1 MTMPNAMRRQD
12 VVAKNVGLMVKA
24 RGLKKKDLAQAMG
37 ISPQAVS
44 TRLQGTA
51 NWTLDEAC
59 AAADFLRVPLDTLLR
74 ASLTAGEVLGY
85 EKTAAPDDSGNG
97 GQLVAGHGFEP
108 WTSGNVVAQRSTV
121 QIHEARL
128 FDFILAA

>member
-1 MTMPNAMRRQD
+1 MTMPDATRRQD

-24 RGLKKKDLAQAMG
+24 RGLKKKDLASAMG

-44 TRLQGTA
+44 TRLQGVA

-74 ASLTAGEVLGY
+74 PTLTAGEVLGY
-85 EKTAAPDDSGNG
+85 ENTAAPNGNG
-97 GQLVAGHGFEP
+97 GSLVAGHGFEP
-108 WTSGNVVAQRSTV
+108 WTSG
-121 QIHEARL
+121 L
-128 FDFILAA
+128 

>member
-1 MTMPNAMRRQD
+1 
-12 VVAKNVGLMVKA
+12 MVKA

-74 ASLTAGEVLGY
+74 ASLTAGEVLEGDAGPSLIVRGKGDKQRIVPIS
-85 EKTAAPDDSGNG
+85 EDLAKRITAAPG
-97 GQLVAGHGFEP
+97 
-108 WTSGNVVAQRSTV
+108 
-121 QIHEARL
+121 
-128 FDFILAA
+128 

>member
-1 MTMPNAMRRQD
+1 MPNAMRRQD

>member
-1 MTMPNAMRRQD
+1 MPNAMRRQD

-85 EKTAAPDDSGNG
+85 EKTAATDDSGNG

-108 WTSGNVVAQRSTV
+108 WTSG
-121 QIHEARL
+121 L
-128 FDFILAA
+128 

>member
-108 WTSGNVVAQRSTV
+108 WTSGYPRGPRSKPMP
-121 QIHEARL
+121 RL
-128 FDFILAA
+128 ILSLAA

>member
-1 MTMPNAMRRQD
+1 
-12 VVAKNVGLMVKA
+12 MVKA

-85 EKTAAPDDSGNG
+85 SSVETTQIYVAMPDSRLRVGLDAVT
-97 GQLVAGHGFEP
+97 LAG
-108 WTSGNVVAQRSTV
+108 
-121 QIHEARL
+121 
-128 FDFILAA
+128 

>member
-12 VVAKNVGLMVKA
+12 VVAKNVGLIVKA

-85 EKTAAPDDSGNG
+85 EKTAAKDAGREYAQKAAPLLSGGTKSPYGSNLSRR
-97 GQLVAGHGFEP
+97 LVSVR
-108 WTSGNVVAQRSTV
+108 TRSTRGG
-121 QIHEARL
+121 AR
-128 FDFILAA
+128 

>member
-1 MTMPNAMRRQD
+1 MPNAMRRQD

-59 AAADFLRVPLDTLLR
+59 AAADFLRVPLDTLLPR
-74 ASLTAGEVLGY
+74 RLPPARCWGMKKPPPRMIPGTAV
-85 EKTAAPDDSGNG
+85 N
-97 GQLVAGHGFEP
+97 
-108 WTSGNVVAQRSTV
+108 W
-121 QIHEARL
+121 
-128 FDFILAA
+128 

>member
-1 MTMPNAMRRQD
+1 
-12 VVAKNVGLMVKA
+12 MVKA

-51 NWTLDEAC
+51 NWTLD

-108 WTSGNVVAQRSTV
+108 WTSG
-121 QIHEARL
+121 L
-128 FDFILAA
+128 